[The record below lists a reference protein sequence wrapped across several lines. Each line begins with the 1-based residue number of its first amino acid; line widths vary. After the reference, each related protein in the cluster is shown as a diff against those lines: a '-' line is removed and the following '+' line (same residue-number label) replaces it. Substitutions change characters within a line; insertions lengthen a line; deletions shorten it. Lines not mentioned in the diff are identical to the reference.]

1 MPSAPLARGTCF
13 HWLWCF
19 AFCFVFAAAPS
30 LYPFS
35 SYASEGVTTA
45 PLKIGFLL
53 VGPVSDS
60 GWNFAQ
66 DEGRHYVESALG
78 KKVQTTFAENISEN
92 SDAERVM
99 EKMIAQGCRV
109 IFATSYGYLEPVL
122 RVAARHPDVKFM
134 QLSRF
139 ESRSN
144 LGTFFYLQF
153 QPMYAAGVVAGRLSK
168 ANKIGYVASRQV
180 PPILQTI
187 NAFVLGVQSV
197 NPKAKIKVVWTN
209 TWVDPAIE
217 SEAAKGLIDSGVDV
231 LGFDQSNPLTIVKTA
246 ESNHVYVVGCYTDT
260 HQFAPHYWLTGARFN
275 WGPFYTKVAQSVLDG
290 TWKNGLTICGAKGG
304 NVKLSTFGPAVPK
317 SVQKE
322 ALAVM
327 EKIEKGDLVVFHGP
341 VKDSSGKI
349 RLPAGQTPDI
359 KWLANMDFFVPGIE
373 GSLQKK

>member
-1 MPSAPLARGTCF
+1 MFCLVFVTVLLPVSFP
-13 HWLWCF
+13 
-19 AFCFVFAAAPS
+19 AF
-30 LYPFS
+30 
-35 SYASEGVTTA
+35 ASEGVTTA

-53 VGPVSDS
+53 VGPISDS

-66 DEGRHYVESALG
+66 EEGRRYVESSLG
-78 KKVQTTFAENISEN
+78 KRVETTFAENISEN
-92 SDAERVM
+92 SEAERVM
-99 EKMIAQGCRV
+99 EKMIAQGCKL
-109 IFATSYGYLEPVL
+109 IFTTSYGYLEPVL

-153 QPMYAAGVVAGRLSK
+153 QPMYAAGVVAGRMTK

-260 HQFAPHYWLTGARFN
+260 HQFAPKYWLTGACFN
-275 WGPFYTKVAQSVLDG
+275 WGPFYTRVAKSVIDG
-290 TWKNGLTICGAKGG
+290 TWKNGLTICGAQGG
-304 NVKLSTFGPAVPK
+304 NVKLAMFGPAVPK
-317 SVQKE
+317 SVQQE
-322 ALAVM
+322 AQAVM
-327 EKIEKGDLVVFHGP
+327 DKIEKGKLVIFQGP
-341 VKDSSGKI
+341 VKDAGGKI
-349 RLPAGQTPDI
+349 RLPAGHAPDI

-373 GSLQKK
+373 GSLPKK